1 MAREDSIA
9 QSILDIVGS
18 NNVASAN
25 YCMTRLRLEPKS
37 LTGIDQ
43 NKLKKVDGVKGVVQ
57 TGNQLQI
64 IFGPGL
70 AERVT
75 RAVAAKVGIYVGEV
89 QATTGNTPAA
99 APAGVQGFLKK
110 IANIFLPLLPAI
122 IGTGLITGLT
132 NFVVKMN
139 WIGPKTIIAGIP
151 LLALL
156 MVLGGTFLGFINILV
171 GMNASRE
178 WGGPPAIGALAGMLL
193 IAPALADKAGLNMT
207 PGRGGII
214 GALIAGAFLG
224 WLYKQINKRMPDT
237 ITVMFTPFITVLLGG
252 TVILFLIQPIG
263 FYAST
268 WIAEGVR
275 SLLTFGGPIGSLIS
289 GAILAGTFLPMVMLG
304 IHQGTVPIH
313 FELIKSMGNT
323 PLLPILAMAGAGQ
336 VGAAFAVYFKTKDK
350 ELKQIIIGALPVGIL
365 GIGEPLIYGV
375 TLPLGRPFIAACLGG
390 AVGGAFIAMTHIGA
404 VALGVSGVLLAFLAT
419 SPLTYLLGVAISYVA
434 GFAFSY
440 FMGFDEKLIAGSQQ
454 FSFSAD

>member
-9 QSILDIVGS
+9 QSILELVGS
-18 NNVASAN
+18 DNVASAN
-25 YCMTRLRLEPKS
+25 YCMTRLRLEPKK
-37 LTGIDQ
+37 LEGIDQ
-43 NKLKKVDGVKGVVQ
+43 NKLRKVDGVKGVVQ

-75 RAVAAKVGIYVGEV
+75 RAVAGKVGIYVGEV
-89 QATTGNTPAA
+89 QADAGNTPAA
-99 APAGVQGFLKK
+99 MGGVQGFLKK
-110 IANIFLPLLPAI
+110 VANIFLPLLPAI
-122 IGTGLITGLT
+122 LGTGLILGLT
-132 NFVVKMN
+132 NFFVKIN
-139 WIGPKTIIAGIP
+139 WIGPKTMVAGIP
-151 LLALL
+151 ILALL
-156 MVLGGTFLGFINILV
+156 GVLGGTFLGFIHILV
-171 GMNASRE
+171 AMNASRE

-207 PGRGGII
+207 PARGGII

-237 ITVMFTPFITVLLGG
+237 ITVMFTPFVTVLIGG
-252 TVILFLIQPIG
+252 TIILFLIQPIG
-263 FYAST
+263 FYASK
-268 WIAEGVR
+268 WIADGVR
-275 SLLTFGGPIGSLIS
+275 GLLTFGGPIGSIIS
-289 GAILAGTFLPMVMLG
+289 GAVLAGTFLPMVMLG

-350 ELKQIIIGALPVGIL
+350 ELRQIIVGALPVGIL

-390 AVGGAFIAMTHIGA
+390 AVGGAFIALTHIGS
-404 VALGVSGVLLAFLAT
+404 VALCVSGVLLAFLAT
-419 SPLTYLLGVAISYVA
+419 NPLIYLLGVAISYVA

-440 FMGFDEKLIAGSQQ
+440 AMGFDEKLAQNSQT
-454 FSFSAD
+454 FSFTAD